1 MIISFTMS
9 HPGETQ
15 LTKVLSIIEMQP
27 YSKTDIGIEIF
38 VRSIPCSP
46 KKVYSK

>member
-27 YSKTDIGIEIF
+27 YSNSEIVIEIF
-38 VRSIPCSP
+38 VRSTPCSP
-46 KKVYSK
+46 KKSLF